1 MGQNSNSAHIQC
13 YENIQKTLGHIKNV
27 IEKQN
32 EKTMLDAR
40 LRLKVL
46 IDSIRW
52 LKFQVCVFRGH
63 DEPHDSRNQDNF
75 L

>member
-52 LKFQVCVFRGH
+52 LKF
-63 DEPHDSRNQDNF
+63 
-75 L
+75 